1 VAFIVAALSIVFFVY
16 QFCCGT
22 IVYPR
27 RPQTKTKESNVR
39 KIVKMVDPSTI
50 EVTSAPLT
58 SIRIRIRIGTNRP
71 VNNPVNLPRAKQI
84 QKVVLISEPLSPE
97 KLSFTESWLYFLQ

>member
-1 VAFIVAALSIVFFVY
+1 MKNPIGHVKTHRATSLS
-16 QFCCGT
+16 
-22 IVYPR
+22 R
-27 RPQTKTKESNVR
+27 AKMSN
-39 KIVKMVDPSTI
+39 SI

-84 QKVVLISEPLSPE
+84 QKVVLISEHNTICVGPLYTN
-97 KLSFTESWLYFLQ
+97 KYK